1 MTTIKFFWN
10 GIKVNGENKLIRCFY
25 SLDNN
30 RDNIPSV
37 SISCRD
43 YSGHLPGELFLV
55 ENHTDLYTDY
65 HDTDRATVTPDHPLY
80 PYIRAAALK
89 AATRDEPKYLDHLR
103 AVLETPDRYPG
114 HHDGTRKEIA
124 ERETRLAARLAEL
137 ETLPKGHA
145 TPADLAAVA
154 RFNYAAETARLAEEE
169 ARQQAEHERV
179 LNQRAEG
186 RRYIERIAAEHPHTP
201 GAPLVR
207 ICWSEC
213 PAFYSWEEGALS
225 LSVAAADIIL
235 THYDQETVAD
245 GEHGYYK
252 TKFVIEYTGPDDE
265 PATYEGRYE
274 QCPSSQRTNWSGLFS
289 PSPTRTRPAP
299 MSPASSCRSLPGE
312 I

>member
-114 HHDGTRKEIA
+114 HHDGTR
-124 ERETRLAARLAEL
+124 
-137 ETLPKGHA
+137 
-145 TPADLAAVA
+145 
-154 RFNYAAETARLAEEE
+154 
-169 ARQQAEHERV
+169 
-179 LNQRAEG
+179 
-186 RRYIERIAAEHPHTP
+186 
-201 GAPLVR
+201 
-207 ICWSEC
+207 
-213 PAFYSWEEGALS
+213 
-225 LSVAAADIIL
+225 
-235 THYDQETVAD
+235 
-245 GEHGYYK
+245 
-252 TKFVIEYTGPDDE
+252 
-265 PATYEGRYE
+265 
-274 QCPSSQRTNWSGLFS
+274 
-289 PSPTRTRPAP
+289 
-299 MSPASSCRSLPGE
+299 
-312 I
+312 